1 MTTPFRDLLLKIRY
15 LACEAKK
22 SDQGSAS
29 AAEIVSLIDEQFQNE
44 QPVGAEGEGSL
55 GPLIMFAD
63 EPSLLRLDGQFFS
76 VETIRESLKT
86 AGHGVTTDSLGIHW
100 LAHDMVKGLVDLAQS
115 LRKQDSVVDEHTI
128 LLLAAA
134 ERITRL
140 ERVTSKRSRIS

>member
-1 MTTPFRDLLLKIRY
+1 MATPLRDLVLQIRD

-29 AAEIVSLIDEQFQNE
+29 AAAIVGLIDEQFQNE
-44 QPVGAEGEGSL
+44 QLAGAEGEGSL
-55 GPLIMFAD
+55 GPMMMFAD
-63 EPSLLRLDGQFFS
+63 EPSVLRLDGQFFS
-76 VETIRESLKT
+76 VETIRESLKA

-140 ERVTSKRSRIS
+140 ERVTDKRSRLR

>member
-1 MTTPFRDLLLKIRY
+1 MTIPLRDLILKIRD
-15 LACEAKK
+15 LAGEAKK
-22 SDQGSAS
+22 SDQGSAN
-29 AAEIVSLIDEQFQNE
+29 AAAIVSLIDEQFQNE
-44 QPVGAEGEGSL
+44 QLADAEGEGSP
-55 GPLIMFAD
+55 GPMMFAD
-63 EPSLLRLDGQFFS
+63 EPSVLRLDGQFFS
-76 VETIRESLKT
+76 VETIRESLKA

-140 ERVTSKRSRIS
+140 ERVTSKRSRIN